1 MNCFSDR
8 IKSFSLLPEPFSLM
22 KGHNNFRNKIPFIRL
37 SQQEIPSYLS
47 FYLKLWKLGS
57 DFPDFLIL
65 LISVNSI
72 LQENNKMSIEELE
85 EQIEEEWVKVRIY
98 LIDRLFKVTTIK
110 NLILRL

>member
-1 MNCFSDR
+1 MNCLSDH
-8 IKSFSLLPEPFSLM
+8 IKSCAVSPESFSLM
-22 KGHNNFRNKIPFIRL
+22 KGQNNFRNKIPFIRL

-57 DFPDFLIL
+57 DFPDFF
-65 LISVNSI
+65 NPFNQCSI

-85 EQIEEEWVKVRIY
+85 EQIEEEWVKVRIC
-98 LIDRLFKVTTIK
+98 LIDRLFKGTTIK